1 MKKILY
7 FLLNHK
13 NNDMKKVTMIIAIL
27 LSVTSI
33 GQSKKDTAWIPASDS
48 VEFISTKDINDYLTP
63 LYDKASAK
71 DFNLLKAAFQE
82 IINNAVSRKRK
93 ELKKK

>member
-1 MKKILY
+1 MKLITL
-7 FLLNHK
+7 
-13 NNDMKKVTMIIAIL
+13 IIAIVF
-27 LSVTSI
+27 SVTISA
-33 GQSKKDTAWIPASDS
+33 QKDTAWIPTNDS
-48 VEFISTKDINDYLTP
+48 VEFISTKDINEYLTP